1 MFRFSVRRVLGAG
14 VAGSAVALALTLGGA
29 IPGTAS
35 AAPAAAAHPDAASA
49 ALAGPFSLAP
59 GETQTQIP
67 TFILGKKTHVVVNCT
82 VAGNIELHAGGSLAE
97 TDQCNVGNNE
107 FDRNF
112 GGVFLAVKNDT
123 SGNLTVTTH

>member
-1 MFRFSVRRVLGAG
+1 MYRFSVRRALGVG
-14 VAGSAVALALTLGGA
+14 VAGSAAALALTLGGA

-35 AAPAAAAHPDAASA
+35 AAPAAAAHPAAASA
-49 ALAGPFSLAP
+49 AMAGPFSLAP

-67 TFILGKKTHVVVNCT
+67 TFILGKITHVVVNCQ

-97 TDQCNVGNNE
+97 TDQCNAGNNE

-123 SGNLTVTTH
+123 SGTVTVSTH